1 MLLEFFLNIFKTKYT
16 CHPETRR
23 RQKDRRKFR
32 KRKETERQEEMDV
45 NAYRKAGKQ
54 EWEDKGSMEDEAA
67 MKQDKGRTTHEFI
80 ASISAR

>member
-1 MLLEFFLNIFKTKYT
+1 
-16 CHPETRR
+16 
-23 RQKDRRKFR
+23 
-32 KRKETERQEEMDV
+32 MDV